1 MLASRRQNCVTSLIM
16 KDYDGED
23 DIGEDYDDDDD
34 DQMLGRRNCVTSLSR
49 DNTTSRNEYKVTTLT
64 MTISK
69 VRENI
74 DSKDCFDLVAR
85 IAKTCQPCQPVGAIF
100 SGRC

>member
-1 MLASRRQNCVTSLIM
+1 MCYIVANYDGD

-23 DIGEDYDDDDD
+23 DNVEDSEDDSEDD

-64 MTISK
+64 TTISK
-69 VRENI
+69 GRDNI
-74 DSKDCFDLVAR
+74 DSKDCFDLVATNYS
-85 IAKTCQPCQPVGAIF
+85 KYT
-100 SGRC
+100 

>member
-1 MLASRRQNCVTSLIM
+1 MCYIADVDDGD

-23 DIGEDYDDDDD
+23 DNVVDSENDEDD

-64 MTISK
+64 TTISK
-69 VRENI
+69 VRDNVDCI
-74 DSKDCFDLVAR
+74 GCFDNVA
-85 IAKTCQPCQPVGAIF
+85 TNF
-100 SGRC
+100 SKYT

>member
-1 MLASRRQNCVTSLIM
+1 MCYIADVDDGD

-23 DIGEDYDDDDD
+23 DNLEDSEDDHDDDDG
-34 DQMLGRRNCVTSLSR
+34 QMLGRRNCVTSLSR

-64 MTISK
+64 TTISK

-74 DSKDCFDLVAR
+74 DSIGCFDNVTTNLS
-85 IAKTCQPCQPVGAIF
+85 KFT
-100 SGRC
+100 

>member
-1 MLASRRQNCVTSLIM
+1 MYYIVDNDDGDNTDLYIYNAY

-23 DIGEDYDDDDD
+23 DNVEESEDDDDD

-64 MTISK
+64 TTISK
-69 VRENI
+69 VREDI
-74 DSKDCFDLVAR
+74 DSKDCFDLVATNHS
-85 IAKTCQPCQPVGAIF
+85 KY
-100 SGRC
+100 S

>member
-1 MLASRRQNCVTSLIM
+1 MCYIVNDDDDDGD
-16 KDYDGED
+16 KDYDGKYDNDENSED
-23 DIGEDYDDDDD
+23 DSGDD

-74 DSKDCFDLVAR
+74 DSKDCFDNVATNYS
-85 IAKTCQPCQPVGAIF
+85 K
-100 SGRC
+100 